1 MGYVEELRALIGHR
15 PIILAG
21 AVVFVIDRD
30 GKILLQQRKHPA
42 GYWAVPGGIMELG
55 ESVEDTARR
64 ELYEETRLQAGTLQ
78 LINVYSGPQYFSVAP
93 NGDRFYTVTT
103 AFYTTEITGDLVVDP
118 LESLDFRFFRPD
130 ALPEN
135 IVETHRQMLRDFL
148 DHHYDKI
155 IKAMS

>member
-1 MGYVEELRALIGHR
+1 LGYVEELRALIGHR

-30 GKILLQQRKHPA
+30 GKILLQQCKHPA

-64 ELYEETRLQAGTLQ
+64 ELYEETRLQAGTLH